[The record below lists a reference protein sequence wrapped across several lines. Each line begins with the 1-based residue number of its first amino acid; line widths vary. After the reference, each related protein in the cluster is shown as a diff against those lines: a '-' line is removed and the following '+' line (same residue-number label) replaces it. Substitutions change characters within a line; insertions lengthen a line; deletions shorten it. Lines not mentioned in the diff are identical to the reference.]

1 MDRVPF
7 RDADSSSGGARTRPA
22 GLERGRLLVAV
33 DVDGTLLDSEF
44 EDTLR
49 PREAEALLAV
59 QRAGHVV
66 ALCTGRNSRSVEG
79 LIARSDG
86 SRAGLSRLA
95 LVLLNGAV
103 VIGGEP
109 RRRLAHRT
117 LDGATVRRVVALFR
131 EHGALPMVY
140 DTDDRGGVLWHED
153 REANAP
159 LGRYLEKRR
168 LTVGHIEAV
177 ADLEACLPDAALE
190 VGTIDRADL
199 VARLTAA
206 IEIEL
211 AGRVRVVNTQT
222 LLSREAY
229 RWAEV
234 YHAECGKGAGV
245 RLLAREHGIMRE
257 RIVAVGDNYNDLD
270 LFAAAGHA
278 VAMGNA
284 PPEVRAVASRVAP
297 PVSESGAA
305 AVLEEIAA
313 GGWPERG

>member
-1 MDRVPF
+1 M
-7 RDADSSSGGARTRPA
+7 AALDSKGGTPPN
-22 GLERGRLLVAV
+22 ERLLVAV

-44 EDTLR
+44 EDVLR
-49 PREAEALLAV
+49 PRETAALRAV
-59 QRAGHVV
+59 RDADHVV

-79 LIARSDG
+79 LLGRSDG
-86 SRAGLSRLA
+86 GRGDLAELA

-103 VIGGEP
+103 VVGGEP

-117 LDGATVRRVVALFR
+117 LDAATVRRLVALFR
-131 EHGALPMVY
+131 AHGALPMVY

-159 LGRYLEKRR
+159 LGRYLERRR

-177 ADLEACLPDAALE
+177 DDIEAHLPDAALE
-190 VGTIDRADL
+190 VGTIDREDL
-199 VARLTAA
+199 VRRLTAD
-206 IEIEL
+206 IEREL
-211 AGRVRVVNTQT
+211 DGSVRVVNTQT

-234 YHAECGKGAGV
+234 YHADCGKGAGV
-245 RLLAREHGIMRE
+245 RLLAREHGIPAE

-270 LFAAAGHA
+270 LFAVAAHT
-278 VAMGNA
+278 VAMANA
-284 PPEVRAVASRVAP
+284 PAEVRAAAQRVAE
-297 PVSESGAA
+297 PVTASGAA

-313 GGWPERG
+313 GLWPARAD